1 MKDAPALDGDTPAQ
15 GARSVASGI
24 LWSRL
29 AGLLRESL
37 LRSVLA
43 LGPAADAFAAALR
56 IPNVLQ
62 NLLGEGSLSASF
74 IPVYSRLLGEGRDE
88 EAGKVAGAVAGLMAV
103 LSGGLALF
111 GIIFARPLT
120 SLLAPGFDGAR
131 HELTVDLIRVTTA
144 GVGFLVL
151 SAWCLGVLNSHRRFF
166 LPYVAPVLWNAAQIV
181 VLAAALVGDWDPTGA
196 ARALAWG
203 LVVGGFLQF
212 AVQAVAVR
220 RLAPDLRP
228 SLAYSDPGVV
238 EVRRRFVPAVMGR
251 GVVQVSGYV
260 DLILAS
266 LLATGAVAA
275 LMSAQALY
283 LLPLS
288 LFAMSVAAA
297 ELPEMSRAV
306 DPSVLASRATD
317 ALRRTAFFTLFSG
330 VAYVAV
336 GELVVEALFGGGA
349 FDADDAR
356 VVWLVLA
363 AYSLGLPATSVSRVL
378 QGTCHSVGD
387 TAGPARVAGIRVAVA
402 AVVGLVLMFQF
413 DEVHVLDGA
422 FGSGPIGFGE
432 QAGLAPHLGAVGLA
446 LGSAVAAWV
455 ELGLVRMSQFDEVHV
470 LDGSFGT
477 GGITDGLAPHLGAVG
492 LALGSAVAAWV
503 ELGLL
508 TGRARSAAPGLHS
521 PAGALGSLAVP
532 AALAFVVGA
541 AAKYVVGGLPA
552 VFGAPLALGVSGLVY
567 VAASFRMD
575 VPEAHLILGPIRRR
589 LWR

>member
-1 MKDAPALDGDTPAQ
+1 
-15 GARSVASGI
+15 
-24 LWSRL
+24 
-29 AGLLRESL
+29 
-37 LRSVLA
+37 
-43 LGPAADAFAAALR
+43 
-56 IPNVLQ
+56 
-62 NLLGEGSLSASF
+62 
-74 IPVYSRLLGEGRDE
+74 
-88 EAGKVAGAVAGLMAV
+88 
-103 LSGGLALF
+103 
-111 GIIFARPLT
+111 
-120 SLLAPGFDGAR
+120 
-131 HELTVDLIRVTTA
+131 
-144 GVGFLVL
+144 VL

-336 GELVVEALFGGGA
+336 GELVVEALFGWGA

-413 DEVHVLDGA
+413 DEVHVLDG
-422 FGSGPIGFGE
+422 
-432 QAGLAPHLGAVGLA
+432 
-446 LGSAVAAWV
+446 
-455 ELGLVRMSQFDEVHV
+455 
-470 LDGSFGT
+470 SFGT

-521 PAGALGSLAVP
+521 PAGVLGSLAVP

-541 AAKYVVGGLPA
+541 AAKIVVGGLPA

-567 VAASFRMD
+567 VAASFRLD

>member
-43 LGPAADAFAAALR
+43 LGPAADAFSAALR

-336 GELVVEALFGGGA
+336 GELVVEALFGWGA

-413 DEVHVLDGA
+413 DEVHVLDG
-422 FGSGPIGFGE
+422 
-432 QAGLAPHLGAVGLA
+432 
-446 LGSAVAAWV
+446 
-455 ELGLVRMSQFDEVHV
+455 
-470 LDGSFGT
+470 SFGT
-477 GGITDGLAPHLGAVG
+477 GNITDGLAPHLGAVG

-567 VAASFRMD
+567 VAAAFRMD
-575 VPEAHLILGPIRRR
+575 VPEDQVGLGPIRRR

>member
-1 MKDAPALDGDTPAQ
+1 MKDAPARDGDTPAQ

-43 LGPAADAFAAALR
+43 LGPAADAFSAALR

-166 LPYVAPVLWNAAQIV
+166 LPYVAPVLWNAVQIV

-196 ARALAWG
+196 ARALSWG

-220 RLAPDLRP
+220 RLAPDLRL

-336 GELVVEALFGGGA
+336 GELVVEALFGWGA

-402 AVVGLVLMFQF
+402 AVVGLVLMF
-413 DEVHVLDGA
+413 
-422 FGSGPIGFGE
+422 
-432 QAGLAPHLGAVGLA
+432 
-446 LGSAVAAWV
+446 
-455 ELGLVRMSQFDEVHV
+455 QFDEVHV

-552 VFGAPLALGVSGLVY
+552 VFGAPLALSVSGLVY

-575 VPEAHLILGPIRRR
+575 VPEAHLVLGPIRRR

>member
-1 MKDAPALDGDTPAQ
+1 
-15 GARSVASGI
+15 
-24 LWSRL
+24 
-29 AGLLRESL
+29 
-37 LRSVLA
+37 
-43 LGPAADAFAAALR
+43 
-56 IPNVLQ
+56 
-62 NLLGEGSLSASF
+62 
-74 IPVYSRLLGEGRDE
+74 
-88 EAGKVAGAVAGLMAV
+88 MAV

-181 VLAAALVGDWDPTGA
+181 VLAAALVGDWDPAGA
-196 ARALAWG
+196 AKALALG

-220 RLAPDLRP
+220 RMLPDLRP
-228 SLAYSDPGVV
+228 SLDHSDPGVV
-238 EVRRRFVPAVMGR
+238 EVRRRFVPAVLGR
-251 GVVQVSGYV
+251 GVVQISGYV
-260 DLILAS
+260 DLVLAS

-275 LMSAQALY
+275 LLSAQALY

-306 DPSVLASRATD
+306 DPSVLAARTMG

-336 GELVVEALFGGGA
+336 GELVVEALFGWGA

-378 QGTCHSVGD
+378 QGACHSVGD
-387 TAGPARVAGIRVAVA
+387 TAGPARIAGIRVAVA

-422 FGSGPIGFGE
+422 FG
-432 QAGLAPHLGAVGLA
+432 
-446 LGSAVAAWV
+446 
-455 ELGLVRMSQFDEVHV
+455 
-470 LDGSFGT
+470 T
-477 GGITDGLAPHLGAVG
+477 GGISDGLAPHLGAVG
-492 LALGSAVAAWV
+492 LALGSAVAAWI

-508 TGRARSAAPGLHS
+508 AGRTRLAAPGLHS

-541 AAKYVVGGLPA
+541 AAKLVVGGLPA

-567 VAASFRMD
+567 VAAAFRMG
-575 VPEAHLILGPIRRR
+575 VPEAHLVLGPIRRR

>member
-29 AGLLRESL
+29 AGLLRGSL

-336 GELVVEALFGGGA
+336 GELVVEALFGWGA

-402 AVVGLVLMFQF
+402 AVVGLVLMF
-413 DEVHVLDGA
+413 
-422 FGSGPIGFGE
+422 
-432 QAGLAPHLGAVGLA
+432 
-446 LGSAVAAWV
+446 
-455 ELGLVRMSQFDEVHV
+455 QFDEVHV

-575 VPEAHLILGPIRRR
+575 VPEAHLVLGPIRRR

>member
-1 MKDAPALDGDTPAQ
+1 MEEAPTADGGERPQ

-29 AGLLRESL
+29 SGLLRESL
-37 LRSVLA
+37 LRSVLG
-43 LGPAADAFAAALR
+43 LGPAADAFGAALR

-88 EAGKVAGAVAGLMAV
+88 EAGRVAGAVAGLVAV

-111 GIIFARPLT
+111 GIVFARPLT
-120 SLLAPGFDGAR
+120 SLLAPGFDGPR
-131 HELTVDLIRVTTA
+131 HELTIDLIRVTTA

-166 LPYVAPVLWNAAQIV
+166 LPYVAPVLWNGAQV
-181 VLAAALVGDWDPTGA
+181 LVLLAALFADWEAEGA

-203 LVVGGFLQF
+203 LVAGGLLQF
-212 AVQAVAVR
+212 GIQALAVR
-220 RLAPDLRP
+220 TLLPELRP
-228 SLAYSDPGVV
+228 SLDRKDPGVV
-238 EVRRRFVPAVMGR
+238 EVRRRFVPAVLGR
-251 GVVQVSGYV
+251 GVVQLSGYV
-260 DLILAS
+260 DLVLAS

-275 LMSAQALY
+275 LLSAQALY

-288 LFAMSVAAA
+288 LFALSVAAA
-297 ELPEMSRAV
+297 ELPEMSRTGDTAA
-306 DPSVLASRATD
+306 LAGRASA
-317 ALRRTAFFTLFSG
+317 ALRRTAFFTVFSA

-336 GELVVEALFGGGA
+336 GEPIVDALFGWGA

-387 TAGPARVAGIRVAVA
+387 TAGPARIAGIRVVVA
-402 AVVGLVLMFQF
+402 AVVGVALMFQF
-413 DEVHVLDGA
+413 DEVWVLDGD
-422 FGSGPIGFGE
+422 FGTSTLGIGT
-432 QAGLAPHLGAVGLA
+432 AAAAPHLGAA
-446 LGSAVAAWV
+446 
-455 ELGLVRMSQFDEVHV
+455 
-470 LDGSFGT
+470 
-477 GGITDGLAPHLGAVG
+477 G

-508 TGRARSAAPGLHS
+508 SGRARRAAADLPS

-532 AALAFVVGA
+532 ASLAFLTGA
-541 AAKYVVGGLPA
+541 AAKLLLGGLHPLLA
-552 VFGAPLALGVSGLVY
+552 APLALGVAGLVY
-567 VAASFRMD
+567 LAAAFRTG
-575 VPEAHLILGPIRRR
+575 VPEAHLVLGPIRRR
-589 LWR
+589 LWD

>member
-43 LGPAADAFAAALR
+43 LGPAADAFSAALR

-220 RLAPDLRP
+220 RLAPDLRL

-336 GELVVEALFGGGA
+336 GELVVEALFGWGA

-402 AVVGLVLMFQF
+402 AVVGLVLMF
-413 DEVHVLDGA
+413 
-422 FGSGPIGFGE
+422 
-432 QAGLAPHLGAVGLA
+432 
-446 LGSAVAAWV
+446 
-455 ELGLVRMSQFDEVHV
+455 QFDEVHV

-541 AAKYVVGGLPA
+541 AAKYVFGGLPA

-575 VPEAHLILGPIRRR
+575 VPEAHLVLGPIRRR

>member
-1 MKDAPALDGDTPAQ
+1 MKDAPALDGDASAR

-43 LGPAADAFAAALR
+43 LGPAADAFSAALR

-203 LVVGGFLQF
+203 LVIGGFLQF

-330 VAYVAV
+330 VVYVAV
-336 GELVVEALFGGGA
+336 GELVVEALFGWGA

-413 DEVHVLDGA
+413 DEVHVLDG
-422 FGSGPIGFGE
+422 
-432 QAGLAPHLGAVGLA
+432 
-446 LGSAVAAWV
+446 
-455 ELGLVRMSQFDEVHV
+455 
-470 LDGSFGT
+470 SFGT

-521 PAGALGSLAVP
+521 PAGVLGSLAVP

-541 AAKYVVGGLPA
+541 AAKIVVGGLPA

-567 VAASFRMD
+567 VAASFRLD

>member
-43 LGPAADAFAAALR
+43 LGPAADAFSAALR

-88 EAGKVAGAVAGLMAV
+88 EAGKVAGAVAGRMAV

-251 GVVQVSGYV
+251 GVVQVAGDV

-306 DPSVLASRATD
+306 APSVLASRATA

-336 GELVVEALFGGGA
+336 GELVVEALFGWGA

-413 DEVHVLDGA
+413 DEVHVLDG
-422 FGSGPIGFGE
+422 
-432 QAGLAPHLGAVGLA
+432 
-446 LGSAVAAWV
+446 
-455 ELGLVRMSQFDEVHV
+455 
-470 LDGSFGT
+470 SFGT

-521 PAGALGSLAVP
+521 PAGVLGSLAVP

-541 AAKYVVGGLPA
+541 AAKIVVGGLPA

-567 VAASFRMD
+567 VAASFRLD

>member
-43 LGPAADAFAAALR
+43 LGPAADAFSAALR

-220 RLAPDLRP
+220 RLAPDLRL

-336 GELVVEALFGGGA
+336 GELVVEALFGWGA

-402 AVVGLVLMFQF
+402 AVVGLVLMF
-413 DEVHVLDGA
+413 
-422 FGSGPIGFGE
+422 
-432 QAGLAPHLGAVGLA
+432 
-446 LGSAVAAWV
+446 
-455 ELGLVRMSQFDEVHV
+455 QFDEVHV

-552 VFGAPLALGVSGLVY
+552 VFGAPLALSVSGLVY

-575 VPEAHLILGPIRRR
+575 VPEAHLVLGPIRRR

>member
-43 LGPAADAFAAALR
+43 LGPAADAFSAALR

-220 RLAPDLRP
+220 RLAPDLRL

-336 GELVVEALFGGGA
+336 GELVVEALFGWGA

-413 DEVHVLDGA
+413 DEVHVLDG
-422 FGSGPIGFGE
+422 
-432 QAGLAPHLGAVGLA
+432 
-446 LGSAVAAWV
+446 
-455 ELGLVRMSQFDEVHV
+455 
-470 LDGSFGT
+470 SFGT

-521 PAGALGSLAVP
+521 PAGVLGSLAVP

-541 AAKYVVGGLPA
+541 AAKIVVGGLPA

-567 VAASFRMD
+567 VAASFRLD

>member
-1 MKDAPALDGDTPAQ
+1 
-15 GARSVASGI
+15 VASGI

-43 LGPAADAFAAALR
+43 LGPAADAFGAALR

-131 HELTVDLIRVTTA
+131 HELTIDLIRVTTA
-144 GVGFLVL
+144 GIGFLVL

-181 VLAAALVGDWDPTGA
+181 VLAAALVADWDPTGA

-220 RLAPDLRP
+220 RMLPDLRP
-228 SLAYSDPGVV
+228 SLARSDPGVI

-260 DLILAS
+260 DLVLAS

-275 LMSAQALY
+275 LLSAQALY

-306 DPSVLASRATD
+306 DSSVLASRATD
-317 ALRRTAFFTLFSG
+317 AVRRTAFFTLFSG

-336 GELVVEALFGGGA
+336 GELVVEALFGWGA

-387 TAGPARVAGIRVAVA
+387 TAGPARIAGIRVAVA

-413 DEVHVLDGA
+413 DEVFVFDGA
-422 FGSGPIGFGE
+422 
-432 QAGLAPHLGAVGLA
+432 
-446 LGSAVAAWV
+446 
-455 ELGLVRMSQFDEVHV
+455 
-470 LDGSFGT
+470 FGT
-477 GGITDGLAPHLGAVG
+477 GGIGLGEQDGLAPHLGAVG
-492 LALGSAVAAWV
+492 LALGSAVAAWI

-508 TGRARSAAPGLHS
+508 TGRARSAAPDLRS

-532 AALAFVVGA
+532 AALAFLVGA
-541 AAKYVVGGLPA
+541 AAKFVLDGLPA
-552 VFGAPLALGVSGLVY
+552 VFGAPLALGVSGFVY
-567 VAASFRMD
+567 VAASHRMK
-575 VPEAHLILGPIRRR
+575 VAEAHLVLAPIRRR

>member
-1 MKDAPALDGDTPAQ
+1 MEEAPTADGGERPQ

-29 AGLLRESL
+29 SGLLRESL
-37 LRSVLA
+37 LRSVLG
-43 LGPAADAFAAALR
+43 LGPAADAFGAALR

-88 EAGKVAGAVAGLMAV
+88 EAGRVAGAVAGLMAV

-111 GIIFARPLT
+111 GIVFARPLT
-120 SLLAPGFDGAR
+120 SLLAPGFDGPR
-131 HELTVDLIRVTTA
+131 HELTIDLIRVTTA

-166 LPYVAPVLWNAAQIV
+166 LPYVAPVLWNGAQV
-181 VLAAALVGDWDPTGA
+181 LVLLAALFADWEAEGA

-203 LVVGGFLQF
+203 LVAGGLLQF
-212 AVQAVAVR
+212 GIQALAVR
-220 RLAPDLRP
+220 TLLPELRP
-228 SLAYSDPGVV
+228 SLDRKDPGVV
-238 EVRRRFVPAVMGR
+238 EVRRRFVPAVLGR
-251 GVVQVSGYV
+251 GVVQLSGYV
-260 DLILAS
+260 DLVLAS

-275 LMSAQALY
+275 LLSAQALY

-288 LFAMSVAAA
+288 LFALSVAAA
-297 ELPEMSRAV
+297 ELPEMSRTGDTAA
-306 DPSVLASRATD
+306 LAGRASA
-317 ALRRTAFFTLFSG
+317 ALRRTAFFTVFSG

-336 GELVVEALFGGGA
+336 GEPIVDALFGWGA

-387 TAGPARVAGIRVAVA
+387 TAGPARIAGIRVVVA
-402 AVVGLVLMFQF
+402 AVVGVALMFQF
-413 DEVHVLDGA
+413 DEVWVLDGD
-422 FGSGPIGFGE
+422 FGTGTLGTGT
-432 QAGLAPHLGAVGLA
+432 AAAAPHLGAA
-446 LGSAVAAWV
+446 
-455 ELGLVRMSQFDEVHV
+455 
-470 LDGSFGT
+470 
-477 GGITDGLAPHLGAVG
+477 G

-508 TGRARSAAPGLHS
+508 SGRARRAAADLPS

-532 AALAFVVGA
+532 ASLAFLTGA
-541 AAKYVVGGLPA
+541 AAKLLLGGLHPLLA
-552 VFGAPLALGVSGLVY
+552 APLALGVAGLVY
-567 VAASFRMD
+567 LAAAFRTG
-575 VPEAHLILGPIRRR
+575 VPEAHLVLGPIRRR
-589 LWR
+589 LWD

>member
-1 MKDAPALDGDTPAQ
+1 MEDAPSLDGDTPAQ

-74 IPVYSRLLGEGRDE
+74 IPVYSRLLGEGREE

-103 LSGGLALF
+103 LSGSLALF

-120 SLLAPGFDGAR
+120 SLLAPGFDEAR
-131 HELTVDLIRVTTA
+131 HEMTVDLIRVTTA

-220 RLAPDLRP
+220 RLVPDLRP
-228 SLAYSDPGVV
+228 SLAHSDPGVV
-238 EVRRRFVPAVMGR
+238 EVRRRFVPAMMGR

-260 DLILAS
+260 DLVLAS

-275 LMSAQALY
+275 LLSAQALY

-297 ELPEMSRAV
+297 ELPEMSRVV
-306 DPSVLASRATD
+306 DPSVLASRASD

-336 GELVVEALFGGGA
+336 GELVVEALFGWGA

-387 TAGPARVAGIRVAVA
+387 TSGPARIAGIRVAVA

-446 LGSAVAAWV
+446 LGSAVAAW
-455 ELGLVRMSQFDEVHV
+455 
-470 LDGSFGT
+470 
-477 GGITDGLAPHLGAVG
+477 I
-492 LALGSAVAAWV
+492 

-508 TGRARSAAPGLHS
+508 TGRARSAAPDLHS
-521 PAGALGSLAVP
+521 PAGALGSMAVP
-532 AALAFVVGA
+532 AALAFLVGS
-541 AAKYVVGGLPA
+541 AAKLVVGGLPA
-552 VFGAPLALGVSGLVY
+552 VLGAPLALGVSGLVY
-567 VAASFRMD
+567 VAASFRMH
-575 VPEAHLILGPIRRR
+575 VPEAHLVLGPIRRR

>member
-1 MKDAPALDGDTPAQ
+1 MEEAPTADGGEHPQ

-37 LRSVLA
+37 LRSVLG
-43 LGPAADAFAAALR
+43 LGPAADAFGAALR

-88 EAGKVAGAVAGLMAV
+88 EAGRVAGAVAGLMAV

-111 GIIFARPLT
+111 GIVFARPLT
-120 SLLAPGFDGAR
+120 SLLAPGFDGPR
-131 HELTVDLIRVTTA
+131 HELTIDLIRVTTA

-166 LPYVAPVLWNAAQIV
+166 LPYVAPVLWNGAQILV
-181 VLAAALVGDWDPTGA
+181 LLAALFADWEAEGA

-203 LVVGGFLQF
+203 LVAGGLLQF
-212 AVQAVAVR
+212 GIQALAVR
-220 RLAPDLRP
+220 TLLPELRP
-228 SLAYSDPGVV
+228 SLDRKDPGVV
-238 EVRRRFVPAVMGR
+238 EVRRRFVPAVLGR
-251 GVVQVSGYV
+251 GVVQLSGYV
-260 DLILAS
+260 DLVLAS

-275 LMSAQALY
+275 LLSAQALY

-288 LFAMSVAAA
+288 LFALSVAAA
-297 ELPEMSRAV
+297 ELPEMSRTGDTAA
-306 DPSVLASRATD
+306 LAGRASA
-317 ALRRTAFFTLFSG
+317 ALRRTAFFTVFSG

-336 GELVVEALFGGGA
+336 GEPIVDALFGWGA

-387 TAGPARVAGIRVAVA
+387 TAGPARIAGIRVVVA
-402 AVVGLVLMFQF
+402 AVVGVALMFQF
-413 DEVHVLDGA
+413 DEVWVLDGD
-422 FGSGPIGFGE
+422 FGTGTLGT
-432 QAGLAPHLGAVGLA
+432 AAAAPHLGAA
-446 LGSAVAAWV
+446 
-455 ELGLVRMSQFDEVHV
+455 
-470 LDGSFGT
+470 
-477 GGITDGLAPHLGAVG
+477 G

-508 TGRARSAAPGLHS
+508 SGRARRAAADLPS

-532 AALAFVVGA
+532 ASLAFLTGA
-541 AAKYVVGGLPA
+541 AAKLLLGGLHPLLA
-552 VFGAPLALGVSGLVY
+552 APLALGVAGLVY
-567 VAASFRMD
+567 LAAAFRTG
-575 VPEAHLILGPIRRR
+575 VPEAHLVLGPIRRR
-589 LWR
+589 LWD

>member
-1 MKDAPALDGDTPAQ
+1 MEDAPALDGDTPAQ
-15 GARSVASGI
+15 GTRSVASGI

-203 LVVGGFLQF
+203 LVGGGFLQF

-220 RLAPDLRP
+220 RLAPDLRL
-228 SLAYSDPGVV
+228 SLAHSDPGVV

-260 DLILAS
+260 DLVLAS

-275 LMSAQALY
+275 LLSAQALY

-306 DPSVLASRATD
+306 DPSVLASRATN

-336 GELVVEALFGGGA
+336 GELVVEALFGWGA

-402 AVVGLVLMFQF
+402 AVVGLVLMF
-413 DEVHVLDGA
+413 
-422 FGSGPIGFGE
+422 
-432 QAGLAPHLGAVGLA
+432 
-446 LGSAVAAWV
+446 
-455 ELGLVRMSQFDEVHV
+455 QFDEVHV

-532 AALAFVVGA
+532 AALAFVIGA
-541 AAKYVVGGLPA
+541 AAKFVVGGLPA

-575 VPEAHLILGPIRRR
+575 VPEAHLVLGPIRRR

>member
-43 LGPAADAFAAALR
+43 LGPAADAFSAALR

-228 SLAYSDPGVV
+228 SLAHSDPGVV

-336 GELVVEALFGGGA
+336 GELVVEALFGWGA

-387 TAGPARVAGIRVAVA
+387 TVGPARVAGIRVAVA
-402 AVVGLVLMFQF
+402 AVVGLVLMF
-413 DEVHVLDGA
+413 
-422 FGSGPIGFGE
+422 
-432 QAGLAPHLGAVGLA
+432 
-446 LGSAVAAWV
+446 
-455 ELGLVRMSQFDEVHV
+455 QFDEVHV

-567 VAASFRMD
+567 VAAAFRMD
-575 VPEAHLILGPIRRR
+575 VPEAHLVLGPIRRR

>member
-43 LGPAADAFAAALR
+43 LGPAADAFSAALR

-196 ARALAWG
+196 ARALSWG

-336 GELVVEALFGGGA
+336 GELVVEALFGWGA

-413 DEVHVLDGA
+413 DEVHVLDG
-422 FGSGPIGFGE
+422 
-432 QAGLAPHLGAVGLA
+432 
-446 LGSAVAAWV
+446 
-455 ELGLVRMSQFDEVHV
+455 
-470 LDGSFGT
+470 SFGT

-521 PAGALGSLAVP
+521 PAGVLGSLAVP

-541 AAKYVVGGLPA
+541 AAKIVVGGLPA

-575 VPEAHLILGPIRRR
+575 VPEAHLVLGPIRRR

>member
-1 MKDAPALDGDTPAQ
+1 MNDAPALDGDGPVQ

-43 LGPAADAFAAALR
+43 LGPAADAFGAALR

-88 EAGKVAGAVAGLMAV
+88 EAGRVAGAVGGLMAV
-103 LSGGLALF
+103 LSGGLALV

-131 HELTVDLIRVTTA
+131 RELTIDLIRVTTA

-181 VLAAALVGDWDPTGA
+181 VLTAALFGDWDPAGA
-196 ARALAWG
+196 AKALAWG
-203 LVVGGFLQF
+203 LVVGGLLQF

-220 RLAPDLRP
+220 RMVPDLRL
-228 SLAYSDPGVV
+228 SFDRADPNVV

-251 GVVQVSGYV
+251 GVVQISGYV
-260 DLILAS
+260 DLVLAS

-275 LMSAQALY
+275 LLSAQALY

-297 ELPEMSRAV
+297 ELPEMSRAA

-317 ALRRTAFFTLFSG
+317 AVRRAAFFTLFSG

-336 GELVVEALFGGGA
+336 GELVVEALFGWGA

-387 TAGPARVAGIRVAVA
+387 TAGPARIAGIRVAVA

-413 DEVHVLDGA
+413 DEVFVLDGA
-422 FGSGPIGFGE
+422 FGTGE
-432 QAGLAPHLGAVGLA
+432 PAGLAPHLGAVGLA
-446 LGSAVAAWV
+446 LGSAVAAW
-455 ELGLVRMSQFDEVHV
+455 
-470 LDGSFGT
+470 
-477 GGITDGLAPHLGAVG
+477 I
-492 LALGSAVAAWV
+492 

-508 TGRARSAAPGLHS
+508 SGRARSAAPDLRS

-541 AAKYVVGGLPA
+541 ATKFVLGGLPA
-552 VFGAPLALGVSGLVY
+552 VFSAPLALGVSGFVY
-567 VAASFRMD
+567 VAASHRMK
-575 VPEAHLILGPIRRR
+575 VPEAHLVLGPIRRR

>member
-1 MKDAPALDGDTPAQ
+1 MNDAPVPDGDGPAP

-56 IPNVLQ
+56 IPNILQ

-74 IPVYSRLLGEGRDE
+74 IPVYSRLLSEGRDE

-181 VLAAALVGDWDPTGA
+181 VLAAALVGDWDPAGA
-196 ARALAWG
+196 AKALALG

-220 RLAPDLRP
+220 RMLPDLRP
-228 SLAYSDPGVV
+228 SLDHSDPGVV
-238 EVRRRFVPAVMGR
+238 EVRRRFVPAVLGR
-251 GVVQVSGYV
+251 GVVQISGYV
-260 DLILAS
+260 DLVLAS

-275 LMSAQALY
+275 LLSAQALY

-306 DPSVLASRATD
+306 DPSVLAARTMG

-336 GELVVEALFGGGA
+336 GELVVEALFGWGA

-378 QGTCHSVGD
+378 QGACHSVGD
-387 TAGPARVAGIRVAVA
+387 TAGPARIAGIRVAVA

-422 FGSGPIGFGE
+422 FG
-432 QAGLAPHLGAVGLA
+432 
-446 LGSAVAAWV
+446 
-455 ELGLVRMSQFDEVHV
+455 
-470 LDGSFGT
+470 T
-477 GGITDGLAPHLGAVG
+477 GGISDGLAPHLGAVG
-492 LALGSAVAAWV
+492 LALGSAVAAWI

-508 TGRARSAAPGLHS
+508 AGRTRLAAPGLHS

-541 AAKYVVGGLPA
+541 AAKLVVGGLPA

-567 VAASFRMD
+567 VAAAFRMG
-575 VPEAHLILGPIRRR
+575 VPEAQLVLGPIRRR

>member
-1 MKDAPALDGDTPAQ
+1 MEEAPTADGGEHPQ

-37 LRSVLA
+37 LRSVLG
-43 LGPAADAFAAALR
+43 LGPAADAFGAALR

-88 EAGKVAGAVAGLMAV
+88 EAGRVAGAVAGLMAV

-111 GIIFARPLT
+111 GIVFARPLT
-120 SLLAPGFDGAR
+120 SLLAPGFDGPR
-131 HELTVDLIRVTTA
+131 HELTIDLIRVTTA

-166 LPYVAPVLWNAAQIV
+166 LPYVAPVLWNGAQILV
-181 VLAAALVGDWDPTGA
+181 LLAALFADWEAEGA

-203 LVVGGFLQF
+203 LVAGGLLQF
-212 AVQAVAVR
+212 GIQALAVR
-220 RLAPDLRP
+220 TLLPELRP
-228 SLAYSDPGVV
+228 GLDRKDPGVV
-238 EVRRRFVPAVMGR
+238 EVRRRFVPAVLGR
-251 GVVQVSGYV
+251 GVVQLSGYV
-260 DLILAS
+260 DLVLAS

-275 LMSAQALY
+275 LLSAQALY

-288 LFAMSVAAA
+288 LFALSVAAA
-297 ELPEMSRAV
+297 ELPEMSRAG
-306 DPSVLASRATD
+306 DTAALAGRTSA
-317 ALRRTAFFTLFSG
+317 ALRRTAFFTVFSG

-336 GELVVEALFGGGA
+336 GEPIVDALFGWGA

-387 TAGPARVAGIRVAVA
+387 TAGPARIAGIRVVVA
-402 AVVGLVLMFQF
+402 AVVGVALMFQF
-413 DEVHVLDGA
+413 DEVWVLDGD
-422 FGSGPIGFGE
+422 FGTGTLGIGT
-432 QAGLAPHLGAVGLA
+432 AAAAPHLGAA
-446 LGSAVAAWV
+446 
-455 ELGLVRMSQFDEVHV
+455 
-470 LDGSFGT
+470 
-477 GGITDGLAPHLGAVG
+477 G

-508 TGRARSAAPGLHS
+508 SGRARRAAADLPS

-532 AALAFVVGA
+532 ASLAFLTGA
-541 AAKYVVGGLPA
+541 AAKLLLGGLHPLLA
-552 VFGAPLALGVSGLVY
+552 APLALGVAGLVY
-567 VAASFRMD
+567 LAAAFRTG
-575 VPEAHLILGPIRRR
+575 VPEAHLMLGPIRRR
-589 LWR
+589 LWD

>member
-1 MKDAPALDGDTPAQ
+1 MKDAPALDGDTSAR

-43 LGPAADAFAAALR
+43 LGPAADAFSAALR

-181 VLAAALVGDWDPTGA
+181 VLAAALVGDWDPPGA

-330 VAYVAV
+330 VVYVAV
-336 GELVVEALFGGGA
+336 GELVVEALFGWGA

-413 DEVHVLDGA
+413 DEVHVLDG
-422 FGSGPIGFGE
+422 
-432 QAGLAPHLGAVGLA
+432 
-446 LGSAVAAWV
+446 
-455 ELGLVRMSQFDEVHV
+455 
-470 LDGSFGT
+470 SFGT

-503 ELGLL
+503 ELGMLA
-508 TGRARSAAPGLHS
+508 GRARSAAPGLHS
-521 PAGALGSLAVP
+521 PAGVLGSLAVP

-541 AAKYVVGGLPA
+541 AAKIVVGGLPA

-567 VAASFRMD
+567 VAASFRLD